1 LADVDQRTENLS
13 GPVEI
18 PRVKAPGG
26 GIIPDMLHDE
36 IARRF
41 ADAGVMIFEDVLP
54 PALVAD
60 MHAAYS
66 TEYQNYHQD
75 REFAD
80 ALTVGD
86 KRTMISITVDGC
98 FNDPMVYANPTAFPV
113 IRKLL
118 GGDVILG
125 SFVSVT
131 SLPGSQDQEPHLDMP
146 LLFEAEHVSPELPSY
161 SLTLVIPLVDMNATN
176 GTTAFFPGSHKVIAD
191 DTPDI
196 SPVAPDV
203 PVGSALLFDARVWH
217 GGTPN
222 RSAAPRPV
230 LYNTY
235 QRSWFRDTVNFL
247 NQSPLIMD
255 AAEWARIPEE
265 HRVLF
270 DWAQP
275 RQAG

>member
-1 LADVDQRTENLS
+1 MGELS
-13 GPVEI
+13 EPVEI

-36 IARRF
+36 ITRRF
-41 ADAGVMIFEDVLP
+41 ADPGVMVFEDVLSP
-54 PALVAD
+54 ELVAGL
-60 MHAAYS
+60 HAAYS
-66 TEYQNYHQD
+66 ADYKTYHQD
-75 REFAD
+75 RDYAD

-86 KRTMISITVDGC
+86 KRTMISIAVDGC
-98 FNDPMVYANPTAFPV
+98 FNDPAIYANQTAFPI

-118 GGDVILG
+118 GQDVILG

-146 LLFEAEHVSPELPSY
+146 VLFEAEHVSPELPIY
-161 SLTLVIPLVDMNATN
+161 SLTLVIPLVEMNATN
-176 GTTAFFPGSHKVIAD
+176 GTTAFFPGSHKAIHD
-191 DTPDI
+191 DVPDI

-203 PVGSALLFDARVWH
+203 SVGSALLFDARVWH

-247 NQSPLIMD
+247 SQPPLVMD
-255 AAEWARIPEE
+255 AGEWEKIPEE

-270 DWAQP
+270 GWARP
-275 RQAG
+275 PQAR

>member
-1 LADVDQRTENLS
+1 MSEPA
-13 GPVEI
+13 EI

-26 GIIPDMLHDE
+26 GIIPEMLHDE

-41 ADAGVMIFEDVLP
+41 ADAGVMIFDDVLP
-54 PALVAD
+54 PELVTEL
-60 MHAAYS
+60 HTAYS
-66 TEYQNYHQD
+66 AQYEAYHQD

-80 ALTVGD
+80 ALAVGD
-86 KRTMISITVDGC
+86 KRTMISIAVDGC
-98 FNDPMVYANPTAFPV
+98 FNDPATYANPTAFPM

-131 SLPGSQDQEPHLDMP
+131 SLPGSLDQEPHLDMP
-146 LLFEAEHVSPELPSY
+146 VLFEAEHVSPELPIY

-176 GTTAFFPGSHKVIAD
+176 GTTAFFPGSHKTIAD
-191 DTPDI
+191 DVPDI

-247 NQSPLIMD
+247 SQPPLVMN
-255 AAEWARIPEE
+255 AAELARVPGEYR
-265 HRVLF
+265 HLF
-270 DWAQP
+270 DWKAEP
-275 RQAG
+275 S

>member
-1 LADVDQRTENLS
+1 LS
-13 GPVEI
+13 GQIEI

-26 GIIPDMLHDE
+26 AVIPEILQDE
-36 IARRF
+36 MVRRF
-41 ADAGVMIFEDVLP
+41 AAAGVMIFDEILP
-54 PALVAD
+54 ASYVSGLHEAYGVAY
-60 MHAAYS
+60 A
-66 TEYQNYHQD
+66 NYHQD

-80 ALTVGD
+80 ALAVGD
-86 KRTMISITVDGC
+86 KRTMITITIAVDGP
-98 FNDPMVYANPTAFPV
+98 FNDPDLYANPTVFPL

-118 GGDVILG
+118 GDDVILG

-131 SLPGSQDQEPHLDMP
+131 SLPGSLDQKAHLDMP
-146 LLFEAEHVSPELPSY
+146 LLFEAERIGPELPSY

-176 GTTAFFPGSHKVIAD
+176 GATAFFPGSHKVIAD
-191 DTPDI
+191 DPPG
-196 SPVAPDV
+196 SEPVASDV

-222 RSAAPRPV
+222 RSDAPRPV

-247 NQSPLIMD
+247 SQSSLVMD
-255 AAEWARIPEE
+255 PAEWAKIPDQ

-270 DWAQP
+270 DWARP
-275 RQAG
+275 PQA

>member
-1 LADVDQRTENLS
+1 MSE
-13 GPVEI
+13 PVEI

-41 ADAGVMIFEDVLP
+41 ADAGVMIFEDVLS
-54 PALVAD
+54 PALVAE

-66 TEYQNYHQD
+66 TAYDSYHQD
-75 REFAD
+75 RDFDD
-80 ALTVGD
+80 ALAVGD
-86 KRTMISITVDGC
+86 KRTMISIAVDGC
-98 FNDPMVYANPTAFPV
+98 FNDPAVYANPTAFPV

-131 SLPGSQDQEPHLDMP
+131 SLPGSLDQEAHLDMP
-146 LLFEAEHVSPELPSY
+146 LLFEAEHMSPELPSY

-191 DTPDI
+191 NVPDML
-196 SPVAPDV
+196 PVAPEV

-247 NQSPLIMD
+247 FQPPLVM
-255 AAEWARIPEE
+255 APEEWAKIPEE

-270 DWAQP
+270 GWARP
-275 RQAG
+275 PKTG